1 MVVTPASA
9 TAAPAPPTA
18 RVEIDGL
25 CAGYARRP
33 VLHGVT
39 ATVPAGAVTAL
50 VGPNGSGKSTL
61 LSALAGVLRPTGG
74 TVRQPPDSRPAFVPQ
89 RGTAATALPLTVRRT
104 VAMGRWA
111 ERGPWR
117 RLTRADHAA
126 VESAMARL
134 GIADLA
140 ERQLAELSGGQHR
153 RALIAQA
160 LAQGSDLLLLDEP
173 GTGLD
178 ADARA
183 GIDALLC
190 DLAADGVTV
199 VQATHDLAAARRAD
213 HVLLL
218 RDGRLHAAGPPRTAL
233 TADTLT
239 ALWLTD

>member
-1 MVVTPASA
+1 MATTPASA
-9 TAAPAPPTA
+9 TTAPAARPA
-18 RVEIDGL
+18 RVEITGL
-25 CAGYARRP
+25 HAGYARRS
-33 VLHGVT
+33 VLHDVT
-39 ATVPAGAVTAL
+39 ATVPTGATTAL

-61 LSALAGVLRPTGG
+61 LSVLAGVLRPTAG
-74 TVRQPPDSRPAFVPQ
+74 TVRQPEGTRPAFVPQ
-89 RGTAATALPLTVRRT
+89 RGTAAEALPLTVRRT

-117 RLTRADHAA
+117 RLTRTDHAA
-126 VESAMARL
+126 VEAAMDRL
-134 GIADLA
+134 DIGDLA
-140 ERQLAELSGGQHR
+140 DRQLAELSGGQHR

-160 LAQGSDLLLLDEP
+160 LAQRSDLLLLDEP

-183 GIDALLC
+183 GIDDLLR
-190 DLAADGVTV
+190 DLAAEGVTV

-218 RDGRLHAAGPPRTAL
+218 RGGRLHAAGPPRTAL